1 MNSRKHSP
9 ITEFMSNGHFSRRQF
24 LVLGGAAAIAGLSC
38 SSVPA
43 LIIPKKSKLSQ
54 KKFALRN
61 IHTGESF
68 DGVFW
73 QNGSWVDSSLSQLNK
88 LLRDRRNGKMHAIN
102 PELFHL
108 MHKIQEEAGSQDQ
121 FEIICGYRSPE
132 TNKILNKKS
141 SGVAKNSQHIK
152 GNAIDLRLTGFKLNE
167 LKDIARQMKA
177 GGVGY
182 YSRSNFVHI
191 DIRQKP
197 AYWQG

>member
-1 MNSRKHSP
+1 MA
-9 ITEFMSNGHFSRRQF
+9 
-24 LVLGGAAAIAGLSC
+24 LVGLSAP
-38 SSVPA
+38 VAPA
-43 LIIPKKSKLSQ
+43 LIIPKKPKLTQ
-54 KKFALRN
+54 KKFALTN

-73 QNGSWVDSSLSQLNK
+73 QNGSWVESSLTQLNK
-88 LLRDRRNGKMHAIN
+88 ILRDRRSGKMHAIN

-108 MHKIQEEAGSQDQ
+108 MHKIQEEAGTPDQ

-132 TNKILNKKS
+132 TNAMMRKKS
-141 SGVAKNSQHIK
+141 GGVAKNSQHVK
-152 GNAIDLRLTGFKLNE
+152 GNAIDLRLSGLKLKE
-167 LKDIARQMKA
+167 LRDIAKHMKA

-191 DIRQKP
+191 DIRSKP

>member
-1 MNSRKHSP
+1 
-9 ITEFMSNGHFSRRQF
+9 
-24 LVLGGAAAIAGLSC
+24 
-38 SSVPA
+38 
-43 LIIPKKSKLSQ
+43 
-54 KKFALRN
+54 
-61 IHTGESF
+61 
-68 DGVFW
+68 
-73 QNGSWVDSSLSQLNK
+73 
-88 LLRDRRNGKMHAIN
+88 MHAIN

-108 MHKIQEEAGSQDQ
+108 MHKIQEEAGIQDQ

-132 TNKILNKKS
+132 TNKMLNKKN

-152 GNAIDLRLTGFKLNE
+152 GNAIDLRMSGLKLSE